1 MQAELTAG
9 SVAANLCVQK
19 GFRAVTSF
27 AGTLTADQRANIGGA
42 LSAYALGMARDAA
55 GSFVW
60 GFFGIGAL
68 CLTGAGLSVVLAR
81 MRTRALAAQNRAAT
95 P

>member
-1 MQAELTAG
+1 
-9 SVAANLCVQK
+9 
-19 GFRAVTSF
+19 
-27 AGTLTADQRANIGGA
+27 
-42 LSAYALGMARDAA
+42 MARDAA

-81 MRTRALAAQNRAAT
+81 MRTRALAAQKRAAT